1 MTMFNIEFVLNQL
14 NLLRQKAIV
23 YDCCFLC
30 IVQVYEGH
38 LMDALALGGD
48 EGRERLR

>member
-1 MTMFNIEFVLNQL
+1 MTMFNIEFVLNKL

>member
-1 MTMFNIEFVLNQL
+1 MTMFCIGFVLSQL
-14 NLLRQKAIV
+14 NLLRQKAMV
-23 YDCCFLC
+23 FDCCFLC
-30 IVQVYEGH
+30 IIQVYEGH